1 VSARPRRLAVVLG
14 VPLLVFAGAEW
25 GARAAG
31 LDPRERPRWLM
42 FKDVQRWGVPCFQR
56 DPKED
61 KPWHPPYRVDK
72 PEGRLR
78 VACIGGSTVQTFDE
92 AAFPRVLEH
101 LLRRAVAPR
110 EAEVISA
117 GAGGM
122 YSDGELAVLRELID
136 RDLDAVVLYS
146 LHNEFHPQN
155 QRTLL
160 AGHHQPWRARLRR
173 GLGTFALGRLLMER
187 LAPPS
192 TPEPSVAD
200 RQPDH
205 RPIDGP
211 EYGLVVENFRGNL
224 DDFYALCR
232 SRGVPLLVCTA
243 VCNLREFPPMA
254 DVFDPST
261 GEEERARWEAL
272 VDEAAGAAEAG
283 AADRAL
289 ALLREAEV
297 LDDKPARLSFVRGQ
311 ALIAAG
317 RLQDAR
323 ASLARARDC
332 DGRISR
338 GVSELQQAVRDMA
351 GRPGLTIVDVEGA
364 FDAVAAHGITGH
376 ELVVDNVHPSIK
388 GNGYLAAT
396 ILRAMADARLFTT
409 PEQLQARGLYEPD
422 AVLETLVDS
431 GEMDLRAALNKLQ
444 LVLEKG
450 RWDDTAERARADL
463 LAVLRA
469 DPERVEALVG
479 LGLLEGLASRTPV
492 SRECFQR
499 ALRRDATALDHYRQ
513 RALISPFIRSILNR
527 AGVLAPGQALQDG

>member
-1 VSARPRRLAVVLG
+1 
-14 VPLLVFAGAEW
+14 
-25 GARAAG
+25 
-31 LDPRERPRWLM
+31 
-42 FKDVQRWGVPCFQR
+42 
-56 DPKED
+56 
-61 KPWHPPYRVDK
+61 
-72 PEGRLR
+72 
-78 VACIGGSTVQTFDE
+78 
-92 AAFPRVLEH
+92 
-101 LLRRAVAPR
+101 
-110 EAEVISA
+110 
-117 GAGGM
+117 
-122 YSDGELAVLRELID
+122 
-136 RDLDAVVLYS
+136 
-146 LHNEFHPQN
+146 
-155 QRTLL
+155 
-160 AGHHQPWRARLRR
+160 
-173 GLGTFALGRLLMER
+173 
-187 LAPPS
+187 
-192 TPEPSVAD
+192 
-200 RQPDH
+200 
-205 RPIDGP
+205 
-211 EYGLVVENFRGNL
+211 
-224 DDFYALCR
+224 
-232 SRGVPLLVCTA
+232 
-243 VCNLREFPPMA
+243 
-254 DVFDPST
+254 
-261 GEEERARWEAL
+261 
-272 VDEAAGAAEAG
+272 
-283 AADRAL
+283 
-289 ALLREAEV
+289 
-297 LDDKPARLSFVRGQ
+297 VRGQ